1 MYPGYVNK
9 STRQHELEMGYLP
22 RYRPRP
28 RTRTRPRPLHDK
40 INLFLQRRQSILLSF
55 INTHPYICMC
65 IEAQVAY
72 LPTAPAPAHSR
83 SQYQPPSPPP
93 YKDTPSP
100 ALASNNSNKPVS
112 RPDSASSSDG
122 SSDMLRRCVI
132 CPGSRSVASFIH
144 RLVLVFILE
153 NPVSKVWEGVVWFW
167 FLGLIAD

>member
-28 RTRTRPRPLHDK
+28 RTRTRPRPLHNQ

-100 ALASNNSNKPVS
+100 AQASNNSNKPVS
-112 RPDSASSSDG
+112 QPDSASSSDG

-144 RLVLVFILE
+144 DCTFSFHSRKT
-153 NPVSKVWEGVVWFW
+153 SK
-167 FLGLIAD
+167 